1 MTASMPGLYA
11 PDASLRGALPQM
23 ELRAAGRVAKLKG
36 GGKSQVPTKKAWV
49 TLIEASQVPPGTI
62 EAGFVKGQEIAV
74 ANDNGKLYAL
84 SNKMPPTGQPANF
97 GTMLGKGI
105 LEEPITK
112 TQFNMATGK
121 VVGPWCPKGPGFIV
135 GKLVK
140 EQGVPVFPV
149 RKQGNS
155 IQVQINV
162 NAKAQFEENYWRGIL
177 DAQGKTDGAYY

>member
-1 MTASMPGLYA
+1 M
-11 PDASLRGALPQM
+11 PQM

-36 GGKSQVPTKKAWV
+36 GGKSQVSTKLAWV
-49 TLIEASQVPPGTI
+49 TLIEASKVPPGTI
-62 EAGFVKGQEIAV
+62 EAGFVSGQEIAV
-74 ANDNGKLYAL
+74 ANDQGKLYAL

-112 TQFNMATGK
+112 TAFSMATGK
-121 VVGPWCPKGPGFIV
+121 VVGPWCPKGPGFII

-140 EQGVPVFPV
+140 EQPLVVFPV

-162 NAKAQFEENYWRGIL
+162 NAKAQFEENYWRGVL